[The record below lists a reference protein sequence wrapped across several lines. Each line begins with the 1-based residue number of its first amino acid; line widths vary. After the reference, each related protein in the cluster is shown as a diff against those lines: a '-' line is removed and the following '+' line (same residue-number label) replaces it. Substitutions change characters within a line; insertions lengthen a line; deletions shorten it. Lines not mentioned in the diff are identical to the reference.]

1 MSDDSHCRR
10 RSLCASRSFASKKTT
25 KQPFRL
31 EILQYGCGRFPPTD
45 FITLNRR
52 FRSQNFSCSLSKSR
66 FLDMLA
72 DIRARFLIVVLP
84 CYLSKSFRLSSVRK
98 GSRNLNGLRPV
109 MRRGTASHIEQLRGG
124 KKTLAVLV
132 SPKNIHNIS
141 MIDSKEQSIFKASST
156 FDSRVASRKT

>member
-1 MSDDSHCRR
+1 
-10 RSLCASRSFASKKTT
+10 
-25 KQPFRL
+25 
-31 EILQYGCGRFPPTD
+31 
-45 FITLNRR
+45 
-52 FRSQNFSCSLSKSR
+52 
-66 FLDMLA
+66 MLA

-109 MRRGTASHIEQLRGG
+109 MRRGG

-141 MIDSKEQSIFKASST
+141 MMHSKEQSILKASST